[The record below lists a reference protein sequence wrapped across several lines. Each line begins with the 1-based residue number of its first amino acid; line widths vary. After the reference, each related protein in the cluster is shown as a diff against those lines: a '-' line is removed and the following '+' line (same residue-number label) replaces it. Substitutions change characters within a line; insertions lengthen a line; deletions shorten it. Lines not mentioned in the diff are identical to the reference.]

1 MYISMNWI
9 KDFVN
14 LDGIETEEL
23 IKKFNLTTAEIEGY
37 EVKGEQTQGVI
48 FAKIQKV
55 ENHPISDHLH
65 VLEVNT
71 GSDVLQVVCSYLWL
85 FVPFLCLANLNILL
99 LLT

>member
-37 EVKGEQTQGVI
+37 
-48 FAKIQKV
+48 
-55 ENHPISDHLH
+55 
-65 VLEVNT
+65 
-71 GSDVLQVVCSYLWL
+71 
-85 FVPFLCLANLNILL
+85 
-99 LLT
+99 